1 MREWYAAAAAETVRL
16 LETDARRGLT
26 GAEARRRL
34 ERYGPNRLEG
44 APRPG
49 PFRRFLG
56 QLKDPMILVLL
67 AAAGLSFWA
76 SGGEDWLDAVI
87 ILVIV
92 LVNACISLSQED
104 NAQRALEALRD
115 ISAPQAKVIRDGQLQ
130 SVEARTLVP
139 GDIIRLEAGDLVPA
153 DARVLE
159 CAGLKADESAMT
171 GESLAVDK
179 SAAPVP
185 ADTPLA
191 ERASMVLSATVVT
204 NGRALCAV
212 TATGMDT
219 EVGHIAGLLLDQ
231 EDGDTPL
238 QQKMAEVSKTL
249 SFVCLCVC
257 AVMFGAGLLQG
268 KDLLEMFMTAVSLA
282 VAAIPEGL
290 PAIVT
295 IVLALGVQRMV
306 KQGAI
311 VKRLPAVETL
321 GCAGVICSDKTGTL
335 TRNRMTV
342 VELWTPRPE
351 DRALRLT

>member
-115 ISAPQAKVIRDGQLQ
+115 RK
-130 SVEARTLVP
+130 SVV
-139 GDIIRLEAGDLVPA
+139 
-153 DARVLE
+153 
-159 CAGLKADESAMT
+159 
-171 GESLAVDK
+171 
-179 SAAPVP
+179 
-185 ADTPLA
+185 
-191 ERASMVLSATVVT
+191 
-204 NGRALCAV
+204 
-212 TATGMDT
+212 
-219 EVGHIAGLLLDQ
+219 
-231 EDGDTPL
+231 
-238 QQKMAEVSKTL
+238 
-249 SFVCLCVC
+249 
-257 AVMFGAGLLQG
+257 
-268 KDLLEMFMTAVSLA
+268 
-282 VAAIPEGL
+282 
-290 PAIVT
+290 
-295 IVLALGVQRMV
+295 
-306 KQGAI
+306 
-311 VKRLPAVETL
+311 
-321 GCAGVICSDKTGTL
+321 
-335 TRNRMTV
+335 
-342 VELWTPRPE
+342 
-351 DRALRLT
+351 